1 MNEVLDW
8 ARLEQQLKQPSKP
21 SPCSEGR
28 ERDRLEISKIAEEL
42 RRREPHW
49 SPHEVR
55 RYMSELLESVLI
67 RERQEEEA
75 KKR

>member
-21 SPCSEGR
+21 SPCSEVSAEER

-49 SPHEVR
+49 SPIEVW
-55 RYMSELLESVLI
+55 RYLVEVLEQVL
-67 RERQEEEA
+67 EEE
-75 KKR
+75 KK